1 MKNLLNKVLKK
12 VLKKVAFPKNT
23 QKSRVL
29 LKKVEIYKNCFNNFL
44 LTEFFEKIVTQF
56 ILCRSQNFCHMYAEL
71 TGHQTISTQF
81 FAGLSLSEY
90 NTVDQSQE
98 SIVVQNL

>member
-1 MKNLLNKVLKK
+1 MLKKGLKKVNLLKKVTQKRSLLKNLLNK

-29 LKKVEIYKNCFNNFL
+29 LKKVEIYKNCFNHFL

-56 ILCRSQNFCHMYAEL
+56 ILCRSQSFVICMR
-71 TGHQTISTQF
+71 S
-81 FAGLSLSEY
+81 
-90 NTVDQSQE
+90 
-98 SIVVQNL
+98 

>member
-1 MKNLLNKVLKK
+1 MLKKGLKKVNLLKKVTQKKSLLKNLLNKVLKK

-29 LKKVEIYKNCFNNFL
+29 LKKVEIYKIASIIL

-56 ILCRSQNFCHMYAEL
+56 ILCRSQ
-71 TGHQTISTQF
+71 SF
-81 FAGLSLSEY
+81 FICMRS
-90 NTVDQSQE
+90 
-98 SIVVQNL
+98 

>member
-1 MKNLLNKVLKK
+1 MLKKGLKKVNLLKKVTQKRSLLKNLLNKVLKK

-29 LKKVEIYKNCFNNFL
+29 LKKVEIFKNCFNNFL

-56 ILCRSQNFCHMYAEL
+56 ILCRSQSFVICMR
-71 TGHQTISTQF
+71 S
-81 FAGLSLSEY
+81 
-90 NTVDQSQE
+90 
-98 SIVVQNL
+98 

>member
-1 MKNLLNKVLKK
+1 MLKKGLKKVNLLKKVTKKRSLLKNLLNK

-56 ILCRSQNFCHMYAEL
+56 ILCRP
-71 TGHQTISTQF
+71 
-81 FAGLSLSEY
+81 
-90 NTVDQSQE
+90 QSFV
-98 SIVVQNL
+98 ICKRR

>member
-1 MKNLLNKVLKK
+1 MLKKGLKKVNLLKKVTQKRSLLKNLLNK

-56 ILCRSQNFCHMYAEL
+56 ILCRSQSFVICMR
-71 TGHQTISTQF
+71 S
-81 FAGLSLSEY
+81 
-90 NTVDQSQE
+90 
-98 SIVVQNL
+98 